1 MAFDRHQSRLT
12 IEIIDNVRSV
22 LVIIRSAMRLRNSID
37 GYGAI
42 PQLLHWATAVLVIL
56 AWTLGVLG
64 DELPKGSARAAGLAI
79 HISAGLAI
87 LIILIARLLWRL
99 ADPPPPAETTVFGAW
114 LDYVGHFTHY
124 ALYGLLVAV
133 PIAGILV
140 QFARGD
146 ALPLFGLAEIPS
158 PWMANRSF
166 ARSVKEVHE
175 VLANGLMVLA
185 LIHAAAALAHHWL
198 FCDRTLVRMLPSS
211 LR

>member
-1 MAFDRHQSRLT
+1 
-12 IEIIDNVRSV
+12 
-22 LVIIRSAMRLRNSID
+22 MRLRNSAD

-42 PQLLHWATAVLVIL
+42 PQLLHWATVALVAL
-56 AWTLGVLG
+56 GWTLGILG
-64 DELPKGSARAAGLAI
+64 DDLPKGAVRAAGLVV

-99 ADPPPPAETTVFGAW
+99 ADPPPPTEVTVFGAW
-114 LDYVGHFTHY
+114 LDYLGRFAHY

-133 PIAGILV
+133 PVAGIVV

-146 ALPLFGLAEIPS
+146 ALPLFGLLEIPS
-158 PWMANRSF
+158 PWTANRPM

-175 VLANGLMVLA
+175 VLANGLMALA
-185 LIHAAAALAHHWL
+185 AIHAAAALVHHWL
-198 FCDRTLVRMLPSS
+198 FRDRTLVRMLPGS